1 MKMKHAKLDVVVVAA
16 IVKQGGKVLLARRKE
31 GSLTGYW
38 EFPGGKIEPG
48 ESPQKALR
56 REIREE
62 LSVDSEIGAFYG
74 ESEHLS
80 STGRIRLE
88 FYRCAL
94 AAEPVAGEAHTEIAW
109 VEVGALSTYQVAP
122 ADIPIVRRLVEEDED
137 AL

>member
-1 MKMKHAKLDVVVVAA
+1 MDKLKVVVVAA
-16 IVKQGGKVLLARRKE
+16 IVKRGGKVLLARRKD

-38 EFPGGKIEPG
+38 EFPGGKIEAG

-62 LSVDSEIGAFYG
+62 LSVDSEVGAFYG

-94 AAEPVAGEAHTEIAW
+94 AGEPVAGEAHTELAW
-109 VEVGALSTYQVAP
+109 VEVADLPTYQVAP
-122 ADIPIVRRLVEEDED
+122 ADIPIVRQLVEEENE
-137 AL
+137 A